1 MDRSTGAWQFT
12 VVDPGT
18 PPLVALIVTGGGAV
32 GALETQVTRPPTTVA
47 TPLLLE
53 VQAAELVTFCGG
65 P

>member
-1 MDRSTGAWQFT
+1 MDCSTGARQFT
-12 VVDPGT
+12 VVDPET
-18 PPLVALIVTGGGAV
+18 LPLVALIVTGGGV

-47 TPLLLE
+47 TPVLLE